1 MKYRVFE
8 QAAAEARAEIQE
20 LDAEIDRLKAERE
33 LLRVA
38 EALLRQVLAAVPMST
53 DALPADEAPPP
64 DPRAGEASA
73 EPPAR
78 EEALLELNPE
88 PLQPDEWLGS
98 EPDDATASTPPVA
111 PSSSADML
119 PDHLVVSLQTEE
131 MPSAL
136 GASAAEEVSV
146 PEQSSGRDARSE
158 DNSDS
163 PQTEDAPDDPPADWP
178 TDHSDPARPS
188 FADLLARKE
197 PFSLRKQGW
206 PESSGVDEGEIRKK
220 LL

>member
-20 LDAEIDRLKAERE
+20 LDAEIDRLKAKRE
-33 LLRVA
+33 LLQVA

-64 DPRAGEASA
+64 DPRAGEAIA

-78 EEALLELNPE
+78 EEALPELDPG
-88 PLQPDEWLGS
+88 PLQRDEWLGS
-98 EPDDATASTPPVA
+98 EPDYATAAAPPVV

-136 GASAAEEVSV
+136 AASAAEEVSF
-146 PEQSSGRDARSE
+146 PEQSFGEDAQSE
-158 DNSDS
+158 DDSES
-163 PQTEDAPDDPPADWP
+163 PQTEDAPDAPPADWAAE
-178 TDHSDPARPS
+178 TSDPARPS

-206 PESSGVDEGEIRKK
+206 PESSPVDEGEIRKK